1 MGIYYS
7 RNKFIICTFCKG
19 SLVYIGI
26 VHSKISIFSGIRI
39 RNMDCHNTAYL
50 SIAQFNYIQLVFR
63 IYIISEYMYAHT
75 VFSRE
80 AVKHILFPRR
90 IYIFLFCIYCRNM
103 FFHSTSYLFFSANEC
118 FHTIC
123 YKTYRNIYFLSAGLI
138 PYAATYREKERK
150 TRICIF
156 RTIFSM
162 GASDKSCTGEIKA
175 HPEYRQLDLPCAKR
189 FTSWILS

>member
-90 IYIFLFCIYCRNM
+90 IYIYFYSVYTVAICSFIRLRTYFFRKMNVSIQYFIKYIETGIFFMSDSLLMLRCIG
-103 FFHSTSYLFFSANEC
+103 
-118 FHTIC
+118 
-123 YKTYRNIYFLSAGLI
+123 K
-138 PYAATYREKERK
+138 K
-150 TRICIF
+150 
-156 RTIFSM
+156 
-162 GASDKSCTGEIKA
+162 
-175 HPEYRQLDLPCAKR
+175 
-189 FTSWILS
+189 